1 MHHPWVAMYME
12 NRKQLIFDELPFID
26 FDFSSLV
33 TQE

>member
-1 MHHPWVAMYME
+1 MMYME
-12 NRKQLIFDELPFID
+12 NRKQLIEDELPFID